1 MKPEGYNV
9 AVVGVTGAVGRT
21 MLAILEERRFPVRK
35 LLPLA
40 SERSRG
46 TTITFQGKAHPVQV
60 VSKDA
65 FRDVDLALFSAG
77 GEVSKRFAPIAAREG
92 AWVVD
97 NTSAFRMDE
106 DVPLIVP
113 EVNAHTLNRD
123 WERRIIANPN
133 CSTIQMVVALAP
145 LHAHAKIKRV
155 SVATYQSTSGAG
167 HSAMEELQFQTRQQ
181 LEGKGPLQAKKLPH
195 VIAFNCIPHIDVF
208 LDDGFTKEEQKMM
221 QETVKIME
229 DPSIKVV
236 ATCVRVPVVRAHS
249 EAVVIECERA
259 LRPERAREILSK
271 APGVEVVDEPAAKKY
286 PLAIDAAGKDA
297 VFVGRIRRDPT
308 VPHGLALW
316 IVADNLRKG
325 AALNAIQIAELLHQ
339 KGLL

>member
-1 MKPEGYNV
+1 MKVEGYNV
-9 AVVGVTGAVGRT
+9 AVVGATGVVGRT
-21 MLAILEERRFPVRK
+21 MLTILEERRFPVRK
-35 LLPLA
+35 LAALA
-40 SERSRG
+40 SERSRETSVVFRG
-46 TTITFQGKAHPVQV
+46 QSVPVQV
-60 VSKDA
+60 LTEDS
-65 FRDVDLALFSAG
+65 FHGVDLALFSAG
-77 GEVSKRFAPIAAREG
+77 GEVSKRFAPIAALAG

-97 NTSAFRMDE
+97 NTSAFRMDD

-113 EVNAHTLNRD
+113 EVNAHTLGRT

-133 CSTIQMVVALAP
+133 CSTIQMVMALAP
-145 LHAHAKIKRV
+145 LHREAKIKRV
-155 SVATYQSTSGAG
+155 TVATYQSTSGAG
-167 HSAMEELQFQTRQQ
+167 YAAMEELKLQSQQQ
-181 LEGKGPLQAKKLPH
+181 LQGNGLLVAKKLPQ
-195 VIAFNCIPHIDVF
+195 VIAFNCIPQIDVF

-236 ATCVRVPVVRAHS
+236 ATCVRVPVFCAHS
-249 EAVVIECERA
+249 EAVLIECERA
-259 LRPERAREILSK
+259 LSPERARELLGG
-271 APGVEVVDEPAAKKY
+271 AAGVEVIDDPTAKRY